1 MNSSQK
7 IIIAVI
13 DRKIEGTN
21 IRKII
26 SHGMFYSTSGKYLN
40 PNELCENEK
49 ITFVENVEDKL
60 ISSGIKLEV
69 YKPIKGLIYLIY
81 QVLFIMMFAI
91 NMIQTNILL

>member
-26 SHGMFYSTSGKYLN
+26 WHGMFYSTSGKYLN

-91 NMIQTNILL
+91 NMIQTKILL